1 MLYCIILVFVVESTV
16 HPKIK
21 KSQNTVP
28 LRTNDTLTKKIIINN
43 VRTTLIFFLN
53 IYIRD
58 SIHFINLQYKLSYS
72 STVPV

>member
-1 MLYCIILVFVVESTV
+1 MYYYYNVIIESTDY
-16 HPKIK
+16 PKIK
-21 KSQNTVP
+21 KKSNTVP
-28 LRTNDTLTKKIIINN
+28 LHTNDTLTKKKKIIINN

-72 STVPV
+72 STDPV